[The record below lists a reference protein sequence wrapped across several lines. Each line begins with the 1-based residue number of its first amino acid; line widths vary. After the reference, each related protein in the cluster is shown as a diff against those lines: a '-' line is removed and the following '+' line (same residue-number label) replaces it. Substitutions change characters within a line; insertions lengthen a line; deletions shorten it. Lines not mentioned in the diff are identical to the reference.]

1 MISSFLK
8 LFAGSHHRRFLREC
22 APLVR
27 KINELEKKYQA
38 LSDDQIRAKTA
49 EFMERH
55 AKGESLDKLLP
66 EAFAVV
72 KNAARRLCGTT
83 ALVCEHEYVW
93 NMVHYDVQL
102 IGGIALHRRKIA
114 EMATGEG
121 KTLVATLPLYLNAL
135 SGRNCQL
142 VTANDYLARRDAEQ
156 MGHLFKWLGLTVGC
170 IQNSMDP
177 HSRREAYSA
186 NITYGTASEFGFD
199 YLRDNGMATTPD
211 EQVQKEHFYCI
222 IDEADSILIDEARTP
237 LIISGPVSETREAP
251 FSEYKACVEQLVAL
265 QTRLCNRLIGEAR
278 EELEKGAAGNEA
290 LALEKLLQ
298 VHMGAPKN
306 KIFAKIMENGPWR
319 KLFERFD
326 AEMHSDFN
334 KDKRYKLKESLYYAI
349 NEKQHE
355 ADLTQ
360 LGRDAIA
367 PDDPD
372 AFLLPDLA
380 TRFVDIDKDASLS
393 PERRAE
399 LKQAAEESFVKAS
412 ERIHCISQLLRA
424 YALFERDVNYVVQE
438 GKVMIVDENT
448 GRIMPGRRWS
458 DGLHQAV
465 EAKESVN
472 IEKETKTYATI
483 TIQNYFR
490 LYDKLAGMTGTAETE
505 AGEFHDIYRLGVV
518 TIPTNKPCIR
528 KDDNDIIFK
537 TRREKYAHAVK
548 EIADAHGRGQP
559 VLVGTASV
567 DASETLSRMLKRAGI
582 PHQVL
587 NAKYHQ
593 QEAEIVSNAGQL
605 GAVTIST
612 SMAGRGT
619 DIKLADGVAALGGLY
634 VLSTERNES
643 RRVDR
648 QLRGRCARQGDP
660 GSSRFLISLEDD
672 LMRLF
677 SNAGWISRVLEKSF
691 VEGEPLEHPLLN
703 RSITTAQKR
712 VEGQNYSIRKRLLQ
726 YDDVLNRQR
735 EIIYGLR
742 NRILHTDKPGE
753 LVFALI
759 EEELES
765 RLEAVYTDPRA
776 KPEADEFAAFCQWF
790 DITFPT
796 KVEAAELAGKTAEQA
811 RKVALDKVVSLYGE
825 RDAYDE
831 ESRSGMERHTVLRA
845 IDRNWQ
851 DHLTEVE
858 ELRRSVSLRGYAQK
872 DPLNEYKSEAFKAFA
887 EMMNRMRGDVCSGL
901 FRSSPVAMDN
911 FEELLRRLQEM
922 SVETGPADDHHTL
935 ADVATD
941 AALNPEP
948 VPVPE
953 YPADAADA
961 LAYDEIPSEAMPA
974 FHRNDTVLIRR
985 GERTQTLK
993 WKKAEPLVRFEG
1005 WVVETP
1011 SAAPDAAQESAP
1023 AEEPR
1028 A

>member
-1 MISSFLK
+1 MISNFLK
-8 LFAGSHHRRFLREC
+8 LFSGSHHRRFLREC
-22 APLVR
+22 APFVR
-27 KINELEKKYQA
+27 KINEFDKSYQGLNDA
-38 LSDDQIRAKTA
+38 EIQGKTA

-55 AKGESLDKLLP
+55 RKGESLDKLLP
-66 EAFAVV
+66 EAFAVA
-72 KNAARRLCGTT
+72 KNAARRLCGTNYI
-83 ALVCEHEYVW
+83 VCEHEYVW

-102 IGGIALHRRKIA
+102 IGGMALHRRKIA

-121 KTLVATLPLYLNAL
+121 KTLVATLALYLNAL

-142 VTANDYLARRDAEQ
+142 ITANDYLARRDAEQ
-156 MGHLFKWLGLTVGC
+156 MRLLFNWLGLTVGC
-170 IQNSMDP
+170 IQNSMSP
-177 HSRREAYSA
+177 SERREAYGS

-199 YLRDNGMATTPD
+199 YLRDNGMASSKE
-211 EQVQKEHFYCI
+211 EQVQKEHYFCI

-251 FSEYKACVEQLVAL
+251 FAQYKGIVEELVAN
-265 QTRLCNRLIGEAR
+265 QTRLCNRLVGEAR
-278 EELEKGAAGNEA
+278 AELEKGAGANEQ
-290 LALEKLLQ
+290 LAMEKLLQ

-306 KIFAKIMENGPWR
+306 KIFSKIMENGAWR

-334 KDKRYKLKESLYYAI
+334 KDKRHVLKETLYYAI

-355 ADLTQ
+355 ADLSQ
-360 LGRDAIA
+360 LGRDTIA

-372 AFLLPDLA
+372 AFLMPDLA
-380 TRFVDIDKDASLS
+380 TEFVDIDRDLTSS
-393 PERRAE
+393 PEHRAA
-399 LKQAAEESFVKAS
+399 LKQTAEERFVNAS
-412 ERIHCISQLLRA
+412 ERIHCLSQLLRA
-424 YALFERDVNYVVQE
+424 YALFERDVNYVVQD
-438 GKVMIVDENT
+438 GKVAIVDENT

-465 EAKESVN
+465 EAKECVA

-505 AGEFHDIYRLGVV
+505 ASEFHDIYRLGVV
-518 TIPTNKPCIR
+518 AIPTNRPCIR
-528 KDDNDIIFK
+528 RDDNDIIFK

-548 EIADAHGRGQP
+548 DIIEANKRGQP
-559 VLVGTASV
+559 VLVGTVSV

-582 PHQVL
+582 EHAVL

-593 QEAEIVSNAGQL
+593 QEADIVSAAGRP

-619 DIKLADGVAALGGLY
+619 DIKLGEGVAAAGGLY

-660 GSSRFLISLEDD
+660 GASRFLISLEDD

-677 SNAGWISRVLEKSF
+677 SNAGWISKVLEKSF

-742 NRILHTDKPGE
+742 NRALHTDNPRE
-753 LVFALI
+753 LVFALV
-759 EEELES
+759 EEEIEF
-765 RLEAVYTDPRA
+765 RLETVFTDPRV
-776 KPEADEFAAFCQWF
+776 KPESADFDTFCQWF
-790 DITFPT
+790 DTTFPT
-796 KVEAAELAGKTAEQA
+796 TLSPAELVGKNAVAARKHVLAKVE
-811 RKVALDKVVSLYGE
+811 SIYNE
-825 RDAYDE
+825 RDTYGDPEGLAN
-831 ESRSGMERHTVLRA
+831 SERGVVLRA
-845 IDRNWQ
+845 IDKNWQ

-858 ELRRSVSLRGYAQK
+858 DLRRSVSLRGYAQK
-872 DPLNEYKSEAFKAFA
+872 DPLNEYKSEAFKAFS
-887 EMMNRMRGDVCSGL
+887 EMMKVMRFDVCKGL
-901 FRSSPVAMDN
+901 FRPVQSFDS
-911 FEELLRRLQEM
+911 FQELLARLQGM
-922 SVETGPADDHHTL
+922 AVETGPADDTHTL
-935 ADVATD
+935 VDLAEQTAEE
-941 AALNPEP
+941 ARPPESDRSAEYGRTFAEVSSHDMP
-948 VPVPE
+948 V
-953 YPADAADA
+953 
-961 LAYDEIPSEAMPA
+961 
-974 FHRNDTVLIRR
+974 FGRNDTVTLRR
-985 GERTQTLK
+985 GDEVVTLK
-993 WKKAEPLVRFEG
+993 WKKAEPLVRYEG
-1005 WVVETP
+1005 WTVA
-1011 SAAPDAAQESAP
+1011 SDAGDESGP
-1023 AEEPR
+1023 A
-1028 A
+1028 